1 MDISL
6 TTLIIIII
14 ILITNIF
21 DNTNIIISE
30 YNLTKLSNLSTMTY
44 EHYNNNKYTD
54 KLKDSLLGTEAI
66 DKDTIVEI
74 IMNHMMIQLYI
85 LYI

>member
-6 TTLIIIII
+6 TTLIII

-54 KLKDSLLGTEAI
+54 KLKNSLLGTEAI
-66 DKDTIVEI
+66 DKNTIVEI

>member
-1 MDISL
+1 
-6 TTLIIIII
+6 
-14 ILITNIF
+14 
-21 DNTNIIISE
+21 
-30 YNLTKLSNLSTMTY
+30 MTY
-44 EHYNNNKYTD
+44 EYYNNNKYTD

>member
-1 MDISL
+1 
-6 TTLIIIII
+6 
-14 ILITNIF
+14 
-21 DNTNIIISE
+21 
-30 YNLTKLSNLSTMTY
+30 MTY
-44 EHYNNNKYTD
+44 EYYNNNKYTD
-54 KLKDSLLGTEAI
+54 KLQDSLGTEAI